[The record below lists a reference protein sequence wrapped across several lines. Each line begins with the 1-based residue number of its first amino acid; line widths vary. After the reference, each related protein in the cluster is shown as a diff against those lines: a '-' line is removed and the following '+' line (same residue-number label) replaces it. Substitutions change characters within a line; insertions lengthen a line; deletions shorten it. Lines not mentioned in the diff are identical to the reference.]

1 VSAAPAVR
9 YKKKQFARNLDET
22 SFRRSRSA
30 IIKTVPTFRPTPSC
44 FNIALMNYLWGT
56 YPEALSTIAACARQ
70 VILIDVRRHR
80 TFRLLP
86 DPEVP
91 CPPWRDGTQGRHR
104 RVVVLHQGYAAA
116 HSTRRPG
123 MTHDTPDADV
133 RRRAPGPTPIAHTRG
148 TSKVTNARRVKLMN
162 TFYWQVQVRIPPRR

>member
-1 VSAAPAVR
+1 
-9 YKKKQFARNLDET
+9 
-22 SFRRSRSA
+22 
-30 IIKTVPTFRPTPSC
+30 
-44 FNIALMNYLWGT
+44 MNYLWGT

-148 TSKVTNARRVKLMN
+148 TVKSYECTTSKINEHILLAGAGSNSSTPLSS
-162 TFYWQVQVRIPPRR
+162 